1 MALLRTGFRIFEF
14 CIIFIIALM
23 GGRVEGLR
31 AWLRGGEWIWTA
43 GQEGGAGRGIEW
55 GGKDGWKSDFGSGG
69 MRIWFG

>member
-31 AWLRGGEWIWTA
+31 AWLRGGEWICTA
-43 GQEGGAGRGIEW
+43 GQEGGEGN
-55 GGKDGWKSDFGSGG
+55 
-69 MRIWFG
+69 